1 MGQEQAGYQ
10 PCDPHII
17 CNRVQHVSNC
27 LEELQRQALCRRAEL
42 EGSRCLWTFF
52 QEMEEAEGWIH
63 EKEQVI
69 SSTNCGKD
77 VDSATRLLSQHEVLM
92 GELVARCSLLTQTIT
107 KGEQILAQK
116 HFGTGKIQERI
127 LEVRLQWKTLD
138 ELVTLRQQRIQEAL
152 SFFQF
157 KADADDLEQWLQD
170 AYRLASSDDFGHDEY
185 STQSLAK
192 KHRGLSEDLEQ
203 HRRLVHA
210 LRTQASSL
218 APEYLEPG
226 EVQSRVLELETLYS
240 EVKEVAGLRRQWL
253 QDALAVYHMFTE
265 VNACELWIDE
275 KEQWFNNMEV
285 PETLEDLELVQQR
298 FESLEQEMNSMLV
311 RVVEVNEIVQQ
322 LVENGH
328 PSATEVMG
336 CQDHLNS

>member
-1 MGQEQAGYQ
+1 MLLCWKDLGKHLLEAEDLLQKHCLLEADISVQAERVKSLNMAALEFTELEGYQ
-10 PCDPHII
+10 PCDPQVIR
-17 CNRVQHVSNC
+17 NRVQHVSSC
-27 LEELQRQALCRRAEL
+27 LEELQRLASCRRAEL
-42 EGSRCLWTFF
+42 EGWRRLWEFF

-69 SSTNCGKD
+69 SSAHCGKD
-77 VDSATRLLSQHEVLM
+77 VDSATRLLTKHEALM
-92 GELVARCSLLTQTIT
+92 GELVARCGLLTQTIT

-116 HFGTGKIQERI
+116 HFGTGNIQERI

-152 SFFQF
+152 GFFQF
-157 KADADDLEQWLQD
+157 KAEADDLELWLQD

-192 KHRGLSEDLEQ
+192 KHRGLSEEIEQ
-203 HRRLVHA
+203 HRQTVHT
-210 LRTQASSL
+210 LRTQASGL
-218 APEYLEPG
+218 APEYLESG
-226 EVQSRVLELETLYS
+226 EVQSRVSELETLYA

-253 QDALAVYHMFTE
+253 QDALAVYRMFTE

-285 PETLEDLELVQQR
+285 PGTLEDLELVQQ
-298 FESLEQEMNSMLV
+298 
-311 RVVEVNEIVQQ
+311 
-322 LVENGH
+322 
-328 PSATEVMG
+328 
-336 CQDHLNS
+336 